1 MVINKLLIDNFL
13 KSVLLMKREC
23 LTIIGTAHVSAE
35 SVDEVKDT
43 IYEIQPDRV
52 AIELDF
58 ARYTKIKN
66 RMNGIEEDDTI
77 SVTKII
83 KENKVG
89 LFLVTTILS
98 YFQSKIG
105 AEVDVAPGSEM
116 IGAIEAAEDLGIPIA
131 LIDRNINTTLERA
144 LNKMSFIDK
153 IKFLYGIL
161 ATDTDDEEI
170 DIEELKNPDKLDDLL
185 EMFKDE
191 APGIYEVLVHERD
204 AYLAGSLLRI
214 PEDKVVAVVGA
225 GHQPG
230 INKYL
235 DNPETIPPL
244 EELNKIIDKK
254 GIPWTKILLA
264 LIPILFVVIFFLAF
278 FSGINITYNLYQFV
292 AISMAMG
299 FLGSILSGSKIQSAI
314 VGGVVA
320 PLTIIHPLLAAGW
333 FSGLTEA
340 KYRKVRQSDISNL
353 AHFEGFKELWH
364 NNIFRILLVV
374 IGTNLAVSIA
384 TLVILPSQVFFPL
397 FVQLFGGG

>member
-1 MVINKLLIDNFL
+1 
-13 KSVLLMKREC
+13 MKREC
-23 LTIIGTAHVSAE
+23 LTIIGTAHVSSE
-35 SVDEVKDT
+35 SVNEVKDK

-52 AIELDF
+52 AIELDYG
-58 ARYTKIKN
+58 RYTKLKKS
-66 RMNGIEEDDTI
+66 MMGIEEDESI
-77 SVTKII
+77 SVTTII

-89 LFLVTTILS
+89 LFLVTTVLS

-131 LIDRNINTTLERA
+131 LIDRDINTTLERA
-144 LNKMSFIDK
+144 LNRMSFIDK
-153 IKFLYGIL
+153 IKFLYAIL
-161 ATDTDDEEI
+161 SSDTDDEEI
-170 DIEELKNPDKLDDLL
+170 DIEDLKNPEKLDDLL

-191 APGIYEVLVHERD
+191 APDIYEVLVHERD
-204 AYLAGSLLRI
+204 AFLAGSILRI
-214 PEDKVVAVVGA
+214 PENKVIAVVGA

-230 INKYL
+230 INRYL
-235 DNPETIPPL
+235 DNPESIPPL

-254 GIPWTKILLA
+254 GLPWSKIILA
-264 LIPILFVVIFFLAF
+264 LIPILFVVIFFLAYF
-278 FSGINITYNLYQFV
+278 NGINITYNLYEFI
-292 AISMAMG
+292 AISMLMG

-340 KYRKVRQSDISNL
+340 KYRKVRQSDIKNL
-353 AHFEGFKELWH
+353 AHFESFKDLWH

-374 IGTNLAVSIA
+374 IGTNIAVSIA
-384 TLVILPSQVFFPL
+384 TLVILPSQVFIPL
-397 FVQLFGGG
+397 FMQIFGG

>member
-1 MVINKLLIDNFL
+1 MVISKLLINNFL
-13 KSVLLMKREC
+13 KSVTLMKREC

-35 SVDEVKDT
+35 SVEEVKDT

-66 RMNGIEEDDTI
+66 KLNGIEEDDTI

-116 IGAIEAAEDLGIPIA
+116 VGAIEAAEDLGIPIA

-144 LNKMSFIDK
+144 LNRMSFIDK

-161 ATDTDDEEI
+161 AADTDDEEI
-170 DIEELKNPDKLDDLL
+170 DIEDLKNPDKLDDLL

-235 DNPETIPPL
+235 DDPQSIPPL
-244 EELNKIIDKK
+244 EELNKIVDKK

-264 LIPILFVVIFFLAF
+264 LIPILFVVIFFLAY
-278 FSGINITYNLYQFV
+278 FSGINITYNIYQFV
-292 AISMAMG
+292 GISMLMG

-340 KYRKVRQSDISNL
+340 KYRKVRQSDIASL
-353 AHFEGFKELWH
+353 AHFEGFKDLWH

-384 TLVILPSQVFFPL
+384 TLVILPSQVFIPL
-397 FVQLFGGG
+397 FMQLFGG